1 MLILDSE
8 GKNLADIQCLQIH
21 KNLGGKAGQKWSV
34 VGYTIHLAEAAL
46 GGSIVCGVY
55 ADEEQAKAELDR
67 VAAFFEENPGKVYRF
82 SK

>member
-1 MLILDSE
+1 MLIMDSE
-8 GKNLADIQCLQIH
+8 GKSLADVQCLQIH

-34 VGYTIHLAEAAL
+34 AGYTIHLAESTL
-46 GGSIVCGVY
+46 GGSIVCGLY